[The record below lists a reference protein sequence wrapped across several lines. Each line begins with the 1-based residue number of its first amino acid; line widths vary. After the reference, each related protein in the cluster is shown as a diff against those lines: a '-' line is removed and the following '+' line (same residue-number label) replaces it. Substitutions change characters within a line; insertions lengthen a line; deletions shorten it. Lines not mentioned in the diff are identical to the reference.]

1 MSTNEVRTHTA
12 LHILKGAVQKVLG
25 AELTTNVYVSGGSGR
40 LSVQFNRKPTEE
52 EIAKVETEAN
62 ECVKRNEEV
71 KMLEMERAEAEQKFG
86 NVIYDAFPIPA
97 HVTKLKIANIE
108 GWNIN
113 CCNKEHT
120 KRTGEVGIIK
130 INHWRFR
137 ESKQELEISF
147 KVY

>member
-1 MSTNEVRTHTA
+1 MSVETRTYTA

-25 AELTTNVYVSGGSGR
+25 AELTTSVYVSGDSGR
-40 LSVQFNRKPTEE
+40 LSVQFGRKPTDEE
-52 EIAKVETEAN
+52 VARIESEAN

-71 KMLEMERAEAEQKFG
+71 SILEMDRAEAEQKFS
-86 NVIYDAFPIPA
+86 NAIYDAFPVPA
-97 HVTKLKIANIE
+97 YVTKLKIVNIE

-120 KRTGEVGIIK
+120 KTTGEVESIK
-130 INHWRFR
+130 IDHWRFR
-137 ESKQELEISF
+137 ESKQMLEISF